1 MSADIPGH
9 NEYGPI
15 VEDDVIFAEGEIT
28 YNGQMI
34 GVVVAEDAATAARG
48 ANAVV
53 VEGEELPFIL
63 TIQQAIEA
71 DSFYDATHQL
81 STGDVESALGQAANV
96 IEGAARKARRAGV
109 RFIIAGAAP
118 QVRRML
124 FQHGVRP
131 PLVRYKTTTRSAL
144 EQLRNGRQSET
155 PAAATW

>member
-1 MSADIPGH
+1 MSTDIPGH

-53 VEGEELPFIL
+53 VEAEELPFIL

-96 IEGAARKARRAGV
+96 IEGEMHVGGQEHFYLETNATYAIPGEANSMS
-109 RFIIAGAAP
+109 IIASTQASFFLYVCVG
-118 QVRRML
+118 
-124 FQHGVRP
+124 G
-131 PLVRYKTTTRSAL
+131 
-144 EQLRNGRQSET
+144 GG
-155 PAAATW
+155 